1 MGRKGE
7 QGFFTSQ
14 MIKDSMSKVLTIEIG
29 ETRMFGEIEV
39 RPYYAG
45 HVLGA
50 AMFYVKVGNESVLYT
65 GDYNTTADRHM
76 GAAFCPMQLEPTLL
90 ITESTYA
97 TTIRDPKRARER
109 HLMKQIHTCLERG
122 GKVLVPV
129 FALGRVQELC
139 LMVES
144 YWDRQNLGHIPVY
157 FSAGMAGK
165 ANDIYRQNTTH
176 MNEFVRE
183 RTESG
188 ENAFDFKYIKP
199 FERQFADAPGP
210 MLLFSSPGMLH
221 SGMSLEVFKV
231 WAPHPANMLIIPGY
245 CASNT
250 VGAKVLAG
258 HKDILLTEHDGK
270 ERSIQVNM
278 QITNLSFSAHAD
290 SKGIL
295 QLIENCA
302 PENVVLVHG
311 ERAKMQILKEQIER
325 ELGIPCYDP
334 ANGEGL
340 RIHTKSTKKVPLS
353 EHELL
358 ERERLAMEQAENE
371 AIPIDER
378 ADILLETIRQSTSLF
393 CSHIK

>member
-1 MGRKGE
+1 
-7 QGFFTSQ
+7 
-14 MIKDSMSKVLTIEIG
+14 
-29 ETRMFGEIEV
+29 
-39 RPYYAG
+39 
-45 HVLGA
+45 
-50 AMFYVKVGNESVLYT
+50 
-65 GDYNTTADRHM
+65 
-76 GAAFCPMQLEPTLL
+76 
-90 ITESTYA
+90 
-97 TTIRDPKRARER
+97 
-109 HLMKQIHTCLERG
+109 
-122 GKVLVPV
+122 
-129 FALGRVQELC
+129 
-139 LMVES
+139 
-144 YWDRQNLGHIPVY
+144 
-157 FSAGMAGK
+157 
-165 ANDIYRQNTTH
+165 
-176 MNEFVRE
+176 
-183 RTESG
+183 
-188 ENAFDFKYIKP
+188 
-199 FERQFADAPGP
+199 
-210 MLLFSSPGMLH
+210 
-221 SGMSLEVFKV
+221 MSLEVFKV

-258 HKDILLTEHDGK
+258 HKNILLTEHDGK

-340 RIHTKSTKKVPLS
+340 RIHTNNTKKEPLS

-358 ERERLAMEQAENE
+358 ERERIAMEQAENE
-371 AIPIDER
+371 AIPMDER
-378 ADILLETIRQSTSLF
+378 ADILLEAIRQSTSLF